1 MRVKRDEKMK
11 RIINWMKENKIIS
24 TIIVGVAVE
33 LIATAI
39 IGGINKVDLIKSTE
53 LLWNVIFKFF
63 STILNFN
70 IPVWIILIAIFL
82 LYILLRIIIKIKE
95 NENFDN
101 EWYESYTTDSY
112 KGVLYNWDYYKNF
125 EGKIDLNNFRPIC
138 IYCKGNLTTTKEHG
152 NSHYM
157 TPHLYC
163 PNCDEVLKTPSSEDI
178 NQAELFV
185 RNNLK
190 KRLEEKIEKNELE
203 NKK

>member
-39 IGGINKVDLIKSTE
+39 ISGINKVDLIKSTE
-53 LLWNVIFKFF
+53 LLWNIIFKFF

-70 IPVWIILIAIFL
+70 IPVWIILIVIFL

-95 NENFDN
+95 NENFHN

-125 EGKIDLNNFRPIC
+125 EGQLDLSNFRPIC
-138 IYCKGNLTTTKEHG
+138 TYCRGNLTTTNNYR

-157 TPHLYC
+157 IPHLYC
-163 PNCDEVLKTPSSEDI
+163 PNCDKVLETPSREDI

-190 KRLEEKIEKNELE
+190 KRLEEKIEKNELR

>member
-39 IGGINKVDLIKSTE
+39 ISGINKVDLIKSTE
-53 LLWNVIFKFF
+53 LLWNIIFKFF

-70 IPVWIILIAIFL
+70 IPVWMIVIAIFL

-95 NENFDN
+95 NENFHN

-125 EGKIDLNNFRPIC
+125 EGQLDLSNFTINE
-138 IYCKGNLTTTKEHG
+138 GANTED
-152 NSHYM
+152 M
-157 TPHLYC
+157 LYI
-163 PNCDEVLKTPSSEDI
+163 L
-178 NQAELFV
+178 
-185 RNNLK
+185 
-190 KRLEEKIEKNELE
+190 
-203 NKK
+203 

>member
-1 MRVKRDEKMK
+1 MK
-11 RIINWMKENKIIS
+11 RIINLMKENKIIS

-39 IGGINKVDLIKSTE
+39 ISGINKVDLIKSTE

-70 IPVWIILIAIFL
+70 IPVWMILIAIFL

-101 EWYESYTTDSY
+101 EWYENYTTDNY
-112 KGVLYNWDYYKNF
+112 KGVLYNWYYYKNF
-125 EGKIDLNNFRPIC
+125 EGQLDLNNFRPIC
-138 IYCKGNLTTTKEHG
+138 TYCRGNLTITNNYR

-163 PNCDEVLKTPSSEDI
+163 PNCDKVLETPSREDI

-190 KRLEEKIEKNELE
+190 KRLEEKIEKNKLE

>member
-1 MRVKRDEKMK
+1 MKRDEKMK

-39 IGGINKVDLIKSTE
+39 ISGINKVDLIKSTE

-70 IPVWIILIAIFL
+70 IPVWMILIAIFL

-101 EWYESYTTDSY
+101 KWYENYTADNY
-112 KGVLYNWDYYKNF
+112 KGVLYNWYYYKNF
-125 EGKIDLNNFRPIC
+125 EGQLDLNNFRPIC
-138 IYCKGNLTTTKEHG
+138 TYCRGNLTTTNNYR

-163 PNCDEVLKTPSSEDI
+163 PNCDKVLETPSREDI

-185 RNNLK
+185 RDNLK
-190 KRLEEKIEKNELE
+190 KRLEEKIEKNKLE